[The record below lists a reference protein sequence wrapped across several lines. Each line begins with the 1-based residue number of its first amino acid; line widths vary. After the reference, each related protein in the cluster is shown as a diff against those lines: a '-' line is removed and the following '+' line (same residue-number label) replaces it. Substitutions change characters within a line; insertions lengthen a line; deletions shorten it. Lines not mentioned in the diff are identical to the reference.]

1 MAPIAVGGTQ
11 NGSVKG
17 LETAGTNAIL
27 GIEDFDIFRYK
38 TQEYSHTAVNK
49 FNVMPDSLIGNV
61 SHTRMDFC
69 WFCLGNC
76 AAILSSLATPEQ
88 AAAIMDLVK
97 SRWEELVGKMPL
109 RICYPPIESHELRIV
124 TGCDPNNTKWS
135 HRDGGSWPACINTG
149 WPQIARR
156 AAELAE
162 SRMSKDHW
170 PEYYDGKH
178 GRYVGKQ
185 ACEFQTWSIAGFLV
199 AKIMLEDHSLLG
211 VTNNNQMKG
220 YKTPIH
226 AAATWVRRQP
236 PKIKI
241 FLAVITA
248 LAALVFLRMVVE
260 DHDSL
265 FVVAEAAHAIG
276 ISVLIYKLTKE
287 RTCAGL
293 SLKSQELTAIFLAV
307 RLYCSFVME
316 YDIHT
321 LLDSATLVTTLWVI
335 YMMRF
340 KLRASYMD
348 DKDNF
353 AIYYVLIPCAV
364 LSFLIH
370 PSTHHH
376 LVNRISW
383 AFCVYL
389 EAVSVLPQLRVM
401 QNTKIVEPFTAH
413 YVFALGVARF
423 LSCAH
428 WILQVL
434 DTRGR
439 LLTALGYGL
448 WPSMVLL
455 SEIVQTFILA
465 DFCYYYVKRW
475 VLSINLLYTVKV
487 PNLKFQAILYNVI
500 LLQPYWW
507 TTCSATSIWSGLVK
521 SGSGPG
527 FGVARDR
534 TGPDERNARPDPG

>member
-1 MAPIAVGGTQ
+1 
-11 NGSVKG
+11 
-17 LETAGTNAIL
+17 
-27 GIEDFDIFRYK
+27 
-38 TQEYSHTAVNK
+38 
-49 FNVMPDSLIGNV
+49 
-61 SHTRMDFC
+61 
-69 WFCLGNC
+69 
-76 AAILSSLATPEQ
+76 
-88 AAAIMDLVK
+88 
-97 SRWEELVGKMPL
+97 
-109 RICYPPIESHELRIV
+109 
-124 TGCDPNNTKWS
+124 
-135 HRDGGSWPACINTG
+135 
-149 WPQIARR
+149 
-156 AAELAE
+156 
-162 SRMSKDHW
+162 
-170 PEYYDGKH
+170 
-178 GRYVGKQ
+178 
-185 ACEFQTWSIAGFLV
+185 
-199 AKIMLEDHSLLG
+199 
-211 VTNNNQMKG
+211 MKG
-220 YKTPIH
+220 NKTPIH

-236 PKIKI
+236 SKIKI

-248 LAALVFLRMVVE
+248 IAALVFLRMVVE

-265 FVVAEAAHAIG
+265 FVVAEAVHAIG

-293 SLKSQELTAIFLAV
+293 SLKSQELTAIFLAF

-353 AIYYVLIPCAV
+353 AIYYV
-364 LSFLIH
+364 
-370 PSTHHH
+370 
-376 LVNRISW
+376 
-383 AFCVYL
+383 
-389 EAVSVLPQLRVM
+389 
-401 QNTKIVEPFTAH
+401 IVEPFTAH

-465 DFCYYYVKRW
+465 DFCYYYVKSLIGGQL
-475 VLSINLLYTVKV
+475 VLRL
-487 PNLKFQAILYNVI
+487 P
-500 LLQPYWW
+500 
-507 TTCSATSIWSGLVK
+507 SGV
-521 SGSGPG
+521 
-527 FGVARDR
+527 V
-534 TGPDERNARPDPG
+534 

>member
-1 MAPIAVGGTQ
+1 
-11 NGSVKG
+11 
-17 LETAGTNAIL
+17 
-27 GIEDFDIFRYK
+27 
-38 TQEYSHTAVNK
+38 
-49 FNVMPDSLIGNV
+49 
-61 SHTRMDFC
+61 
-69 WFCLGNC
+69 
-76 AAILSSLATPEQ
+76 
-88 AAAIMDLVK
+88 
-97 SRWEELVGKMPL
+97 
-109 RICYPPIESHELRIV
+109 
-124 TGCDPNNTKWS
+124 
-135 HRDGGSWPACINTG
+135 
-149 WPQIARR
+149 
-156 AAELAE
+156 
-162 SRMSKDHW
+162 
-170 PEYYDGKH
+170 
-178 GRYVGKQ
+178 
-185 ACEFQTWSIAGFLV
+185 
-199 AKIMLEDHSLLG
+199 
-211 VTNNNQMKG
+211 MKG

-465 DFCYYYVKRW
+465 DFCYYYVKSLIGGQL
-475 VLSINLLYTVKV
+475 VLRL
-487 PNLKFQAILYNVI
+487 P
-500 LLQPYWW
+500 
-507 TTCSATSIWSGLVK
+507 SGV
-521 SGSGPG
+521 
-527 FGVARDR
+527 V
-534 TGPDERNARPDPG
+534 